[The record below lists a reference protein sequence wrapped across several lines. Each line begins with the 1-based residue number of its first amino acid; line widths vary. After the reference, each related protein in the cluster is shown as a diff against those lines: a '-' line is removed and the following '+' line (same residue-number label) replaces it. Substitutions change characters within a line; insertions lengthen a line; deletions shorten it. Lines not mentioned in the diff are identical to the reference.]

1 MRTATTRATTREPP
15 RGPRAAGMSESDPQ
29 GSLQGPSGVPPR
41 PSPLP
46 PPRANQVPPGGIE
59 GSASGSTTVVPE
71 RGARAAAPR
80 QPLARPVA
88 PARGRRAKLAVRRL
102 DPWSVFVVSLLL
114 SLFLAVVTIVAA
126 FVLYVVLSVLGVPDS
141 VNKAVTDVNGGGPL
155 LTQGRFV
162 GIGALVAA
170 ANVVL
175 ITALATLSAMIY
187 NVCATFTGGIEVTL
201 AERE

>member
-1 MRTATTRATTREPP
+1 
-15 RGPRAAGMSESDPQ
+15 
-29 GSLQGPSGVPPR
+29 
-41 PSPLP
+41 
-46 PPRANQVPPGGIE
+46 
-59 GSASGSTTVVPE
+59 VVPE

-80 QPLARPVA
+80 PPLTRPVA
-88 PARGRRAKLAVRRL
+88 AARGRRAKLAVRRF
-102 DPWSVFVVSLLL
+102 DPWSVFVMSLLA

-126 FVLYVVLSVLGVPDS
+126 FVLYLVLAALGVPGS

-155 LTQGRFV
+155 LTKGRFI

-175 ITALATLSAMIY
+175 ITALATLGAMIY
-187 NVCATFTGGIEVTL
+187 NVCATFTGGVEVTL